1 MNKQMQNFGFMTKR
15 DLNKLLK
22 QFPVTARIR
31 ESDWSVTVTVTTVEG
46 SVTILSAAIIRT
58 RTRQKWHV
66 RAVPGLIS
74 DQCTR
79 SLK

>member
-31 ESDWSVTVTVTTVEG
+31 ESDWSVTVTVPTTEG
-46 SVTILSAAIIRT
+46 GTTILSAIIIKT
-58 RTRQKWHV
+58 RVTQKWHV

-74 DQCTR
+74 VQGV
-79 SLK
+79 

>member
-31 ESDWSVTVTVTTVEG
+31 ESDWSVTVTVPTTEG
-46 SVTILSAAIIRT
+46 GTTIFSAIIIKT
-58 RTRQKWHV
+58 RATQKWHV

-74 DQCTR
+74 VQGV
-79 SLK
+79 